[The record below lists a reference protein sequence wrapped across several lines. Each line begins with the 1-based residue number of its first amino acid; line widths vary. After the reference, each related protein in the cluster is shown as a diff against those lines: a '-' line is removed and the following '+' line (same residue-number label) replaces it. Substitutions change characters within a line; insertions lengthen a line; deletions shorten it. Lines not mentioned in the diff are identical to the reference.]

1 MKKKLSIFIYGSLI
15 FAAFILF
22 SYIVHKDVFT
32 QFDFNTTV
40 RLQDNVSRRFDS
52 LFSLFSLMGNFEV
65 LSVVLVILLLL
76 RRKVFF
82 GISAILLYISIHFVE
97 LFGKIFVD
105 HLPPPHFLLRTEKLV
120 EFPQFYVR
128 MENSYPSGHSARTAF
143 ISIIII
149 LLIGKSK
156 KLSKSLKYVLYIIIL
171 VFDLTMFISRAYLG
185 EHWTSD
191 VIGGALLGF
200 SLGLFSFIFLTRHK

>member
-1 MKKKLSIFIYGSLI
+1 MKKKLSIFTYGSLI

-65 LSVVLVILLLL
+65 LSIVLVILLLL
-76 RRKVFF
+76 RRRVFF

-200 SLGLFSFIFLTRHK
+200 SLGLFPFIFLTRHK

>member
-1 MKKKLSIFIYGSLI
+1 MKNKLPIFIYGSLV
-15 FAAFILF
+15 FGSFVLF
-22 SYIVHKDVFT
+22 SYIVHKDIFT
-32 QFDFNTTV
+32 QLDFNTTV
-40 RLQDNVSRRFDS
+40 RLQDNLSRRYDS
-52 LFSLFSLMGNFEV
+52 LFSIFSLVGNFEV
-65 LSVVLVILLLL
+65 LSIVLVILLIV
-76 RRKVFF
+76 RKKIIF

-120 EFPQFYVR
+120 DFPQFYVR
-128 MENSYPSGHSARTAF
+128 LENSYPSGHSARTAF
-143 ISIIII
+143 ISIILI

-156 KLSKSLKYVLYIIIL
+156 KLSSNQKYIIWFLVI
-171 VFDLTMFISRAYLG
+171 VFDLTMFISRIYLG

-200 SLGLFSFIFLTRHK
+200 SLGLLSFTFLRHKT

>member
-1 MKKKLSIFIYGSLI
+1 MKNKLPIFIYGSLV
-15 FAAFILF
+15 FGSFVLF
-22 SYIVHKDVFT
+22 SYIVHKDIFT
-32 QFDFNTTV
+32 QLDFNTTV
-40 RLQDNVSRRFDS
+40 RLQDNLSRRYDS
-52 LFSLFSLMGNFEV
+52 LFSIFSLVGNFEV
-65 LSVVLVILLLL
+65 LSIVLVILLIV
-76 RRKVFF
+76 RKKIIF

-120 EFPQFYVR
+120 DFPQFYVR
-128 MENSYPSGHSARTAF
+128 LENSYPSGHSARTAF
-143 ISIIII
+143 ISIILI

-156 KLSKSLKYVLYIIIL
+156 KLSINQKYIIWFLVI
-171 VFDLTMFISRAYLG
+171 VFDLTMFISRIYLG

-200 SLGLFSFIFLTRHK
+200 SLGLLSFTFLRPKT

>member
-1 MKKKLSIFIYGSLI
+1 MKNKLPIFIYGSLI
-15 FAAFILF
+15 FLAFIIF
-22 SYIVHKDVFT
+22 SYIVYKDVFT

-40 RLQDNVSRRFDS
+40 RLQDNLSRRFDG
-52 LFSLFSLMGNFEV
+52 LFSMFSLVGNFEV
-65 LSVVLVILLLL
+65 LSIALVVLLII
-76 RRKVFF
+76 RKRLFF

-120 EFPQFYVR
+120 DFPQFYVR
-128 MENSYPSGHSARTAF
+128 LENSYPSGHSARTAF
-143 ISIIII
+143 ISIILI

-156 KLSKSLKYVLYIIIL
+156 KLSGNQKYIIWSLIIM
-171 VFDLTMFISRAYLG
+171 FDITMFVSRIYLG

-191 VIGGALLGF
+191 VIGGALLGIA
-200 SLGLFSFIFLTRHK
+200 LGMMSFILI

>member
-200 SLGLFSFIFLTRHK
+200 SLGLFPFIFLTRHK

>member
-1 MKKKLSIFIYGSLI
+1 MKNKLPIFIYGSLV
-15 FAAFILF
+15 FGSFVLF
-22 SYIVHKDVFT
+22 SYIVHKDIFT
-32 QFDFNTTV
+32 QLDFNTTV
-40 RLQDNVSRRFDS
+40 RLQDNLSRRYDS
-52 LFSLFSLMGNFEV
+52 LFSIFSLVGNFEV
-65 LSVVLVILLLL
+65 LSIVLVILLIV
-76 RRKVFF
+76 RKKIIF

-120 EFPQFYVR
+120 DFPQFYVR
-128 MENSYPSGHSARTAF
+128 LENSYPSGHSARTAF
-143 ISIIII
+143 ISIILI

-156 KLSKSLKYVLYIIIL
+156 KLSINQKYIIWFLVI
-171 VFDLTMFISRAYLG
+171 VFDLTMFISRIYLG

-200 SLGLFSFIFLTRHK
+200 SLGLLSFTFLRHKT